1 MQTIRET
8 ACGEGT
14 YRRGRRVLYAAM
26 LGFALMGAGC
36 RGGQA
41 VLTEQAEA
49 GRLVGTLHVSFIKGN
64 EATGR
69 AVLADTD
76 EASSAAADEARQSMT
91 TAVQSFQKLQPLLAS
106 LGYTSEMKTA
116 AAFEQ
121 QFTELRALDA
131 EILPLA
137 VENTNLKAQRLSFG
151 EAQAAADTF
160 AKAMR
165 DAAARVG
172 SARASATAESS
183 VAGLLQ
189 MQVLQARHI
198 AEADEASMTRMEG
211 QMHEAE
217 GVSLRGIASLRRLLV
232 GKSDVL
238 DTAEQAAERFLTVNQ
253 QIVDLSRRN
262 TNVRSLALTLGRRRV
277 VAAACEDQLR
287 TLSEA
292 LNGHETRATR

>member
-1 MQTIRET
+1 M
-8 ACGEGT
+8 C
-14 YRRGRRVLYAAM
+14 AAIAAA
-26 LGFALMGAGC
+26 ALVGSAC

-49 GRLVGTLHVSFIKGN
+49 GRLVNTLHLSFIKGN
-64 EATGR
+64 EATER

-76 EASSAAADEARQSMT
+76 EVSTAAADEARQSMA
-91 TAVQSFQKLQPLLAS
+91 TAVKSLQKLQPLLTS
-106 LGYTSEMKTA
+106 LGYASELKTA

-121 QFTELRALDA
+121 HFAELRTLDA

-151 EAQAAADTF
+151 EAQAAADSF

-165 DAAARVG
+165 DAAIRAD
-172 SARASATAESS
+172 SAQALATAESS
-183 VAGLLQ
+183 VAALFQ

-198 AEADEASMTRMEG
+198 PEIDEATMTRMEA

-217 GVSLRGIASLRRLLV
+217 GVALRGVASLRRLSAA
-232 GKSDVL
+232 KNESL
-238 DTAEQAAERFLTVNQ
+238 DMAEASAERFLVVNQ

-277 VAAACEDQLR
+277 VAAECEDQLR
-287 TLSEA
+287 ALADA
-292 LNGHETRATR
+292 LNRQETRAMR